1 MTVQWDPVRYG
12 VYADERSRP
21 FLDLVARIEAHDVRS
36 VVDLGCGPG
45 VLTLLL
51 AERWPAAEV
60 TGVDSS
66 PEMVATAAALDAPA
80 GRVTFLEG
88 DLRSWRP
95 AEPVEVLVS
104 NAALQWVP
112 EHLDLL
118 EDLVARVT
126 PGGWLAFQ
134 VPGNFGE
141 PSHALMRELRDSP
154 RWGERLAH
162 LRAGQPVSHDP
173 SVYLERLIAL
183 GCTADVWETTYLHV
197 LQGPDPVLEWVSGTG
212 LRPILGAL
220 DDDEREEFLAAYGPA
235 LRAAYPARPYGTVLP
250 FRRIFAVARTPA

>member
-1 MTVQWDPVRYG
+1 MTVPWDPDRYA

-21 FLDLVARIEAHDVRS
+21 FLDLVAQVRAPDPQH
-36 VVDLGCGPG
+36 VTDLGCGPG
-45 VLTLLL
+45 ALTLLL
-51 AERWPAAEV
+51 AERWPAAQV

-80 GRVTFLEG
+80 GRVRFIEA

-95 AEPVEVLVS
+95 AEPVDVLVS
-104 NAALQWVP
+104 NATLQWVP

-118 EDLVARVT
+118 EDLVASLR

-141 PSHALMRELRDSP
+141 PSHTLMRELRDAP
-154 RWGERLAH
+154 RWAERLAH

-173 SVYLERLIAL
+173 AVYLDRLTAL

-220 DDDEREEFLAAYGPA
+220 DDGGREEFLAEYGPA

-250 FRRIFAVARTPA
+250 FRRIFAVARKPA